1 MVLLLLLLLLDV
13 EGTVVVEDTAK
24 VVKIDRKRDLK
35 VVVLEA
41 EEGEEDGV

>member
-1 MVLLLLLLLLDV
+1 MVLLLLLLDV